1 MSRNDNST
9 IVSLHRP
16 FHSPLWVARWVCE
29 YIRFYSSHKA
39 DRIDS
44 TDFFFFFIHRLVK
57 LYAKN
62 ENIQEYV
69 SRSTVEEVYAYFYQY
84 KTTEER
90 REMLDSIMHSSR
102 SSQIE
107 KHVYSIY
114 KASTY
119 AVNLAEDKLGF
130 LHKNHL
136 TEAGAELHL
145 QKTPSVGV
153 RLADRVVYLRQVL
166 ARDFYFF
173 VPFCMLQWY
182 GKDGLQPESAIFDF
196 SEKYH
201 KVTRFDYTHC
211 SHDNYTKVRMQ
222 WINQLNI
229 LTENKRIKDWVKEVI
244 IDQYASQYEEL
255 KIEIKEFVKDQK
267 KSIESSDK
275 LEVFY
280 ETYRSLIDTSDGSG
294 YVNLYDI
301 MSKMPRMGY
310 NKFNNLLQAYYEQR
324 NRKENIF
331 LINIIATLDLR
342 KRFMVRGKPV
352 MKIKIQR

>member
-1 MSRNDNST
+1 MSSKDYST

-29 YIRFYSSHKA
+29 YIRFFLSQNA
-39 DRIDS
+39 TRIDS
-44 TDFFFFFIHRLVK
+44 ADFFFFFIRRLVK

-69 SRSTVEEVYAYFYQY
+69 SRFTVEEVFTYFNQY
-84 KTTEER
+84 KTMEER
-90 REMLDSIMHSSR
+90 KDILDSIMHSSR
-102 SSQIE
+102 STQIE
-107 KHVYSIY
+107 KHIYSIY

-130 LHKNHL
+130 IERNRL
-136 TEAGAELHL
+136 TEAGEKLHL
-145 QKTPSVGV
+145 QKKPAVGV
-153 RLADRVVYLRQVL
+153 KMADRVVYLRQIL
-166 ARDFYFF
+166 TRDFYFF

-182 GKDGLQPESAIFDF
+182 GKDGLQPENTIFDF

-201 KVTRFDYTHC
+201 KVPRFDYTHC

-222 WINQLNI
+222 WIHQLNI
-229 LTENKRIKDWVKEVI
+229 LTERKRIRDWAKEVI
-244 IDQYASQYEEL
+244 KDQYPLQYEEL
-255 KIEIKEFVKDQK
+255 QIEIREFVKNQK
-267 KSIESSDK
+267 KNIEGNDR
-275 LEVFY
+275 LNVFY
-280 ETYRSLIDTSDGSG
+280 VTYKSLVDTSDGSG

-301 MSKMPRMGY
+301 MSKMPHMGY
-310 NKFNNLLQAYYEQR
+310 NKFNVLLQTYYEQR

-342 KRFMVRGKPV
+342 KRFVVRGKPV